1 MKRRFL
7 AIPISK
13 SRLCSSR
20 FPGTSLIYT
29 YEFHSASKIESLN
42 HRSKYLFCTNDINS
56 PEYALQLYKQ
66 MILMRPL
73 PSVIQFTQLLDCLVK
88 MGKYLDALSVFRN
101 MSILGVAV
109 DAYTMTV
116 VINCFC
122 LMNRVDFGFSIL
134 GTFFKRGFLPNV
146 TTFTTLLKGLF
157 REDRI
162 GEAQKL
168 FKKII
173 RENLCEPNEVMYGT
187 VIDGLCK
194 IGNTGA
200 AIDLLRVMERGKCR
214 PDNVVYN
221 SIIDGL
227 CKNKLVDEA
236 FGLVHEMLEK
246 DVSPTI
252 VTYNSLIGSLCN
264 LEKWKE
270 ANNLMAEMVA
280 SNIAP
285 NLITFSTLMNALCKK
300 GRVEDAE
307 VILQTMTRQGV
318 NPDVVTYT
326 ALIDGY
332 CLQGRMTE
340 ARQVFDSMIAAG
352 FSPCV
357 SCYSIL
363 INGYCKK
370 MEMNEA
376 VHLIQE
382 MSVKGIQPTTGTYN
396 AVLQGLF
403 RMDKF
408 QTAKEIFHEMLAAGG
423 ANPNFHT
430 HSILLN
436 GLCKSGHDEE
446 ALLLLHTIENT
457 ESDLR
462 LGFYSIIIARLCKA
476 NKLRLARGFFSR
488 LPLKGFYPNAMT
500 YNAMISGF
508 CENGLLT
515 EAKELLVKME
525 DSSCRSDNI
534 TYSVM
539 IRGFLRWEKYED
551 ASLYIEKM
559 VRKGFSHDSYTVSA
573 LLDLIAAQEK
583 NLALFNML
591 WIFVPDDNQ
600 MMYKSY

>member
-7 AIPISK
+7 AISISK
-13 SRLCSSR
+13 SRLCSSNCDA
-20 FPGTSLIYT
+20 GTSLVFT
-29 YEFHSASKIESLN
+29 SEFHSASKIESLN
-42 HRSKYLFCTNDINS
+42 HRNKFLFYTNDINS
-56 PEYALQLYKQ
+56 PEEAMQLYKQ
-66 MILMRPL
+66 MILIRPL
-73 PSVIQFTQLLDCLVK
+73 PSVIQFTQLLGYLVK
-88 MGKYLDALSVFRN
+88 MGKYSDALSVYRN
-101 MSILGVAV
+101 MLILGVAV
-109 DAYTMTV
+109 DAYTMSI

-122 LMNRVDFGFSIL
+122 LMYRVDLGFSIF
-134 GTFFKRGFLPNV
+134 GGFFKRGFLPNV

-162 GEAQKL
+162 EEAQKL

-214 PDNVVYN
+214 ADNVVYN

-236 FGLVHEMLEK
+236 FGLVNEMVEK
-246 DVSPTI
+246 GISPTV
-252 VTYNSLIGSLCN
+252 VTYNSLIGGLCN
-264 LEKWKE
+264 LGKWKE
-270 ANNLMAEMVA
+270 ANNLIAEMVG

-285 NLITFSTLMNALCKK
+285 NLITFSILMDALCKK
-300 GRVEDAE
+300 GRVKDAE

-326 ALIDGY
+326 ALVDGY

-340 ARQVFDSMIAAG
+340 ARKVFDSMIAAG
-352 FSPCV
+352 LAPCN

-376 VHLIQE
+376 VHLIQG
-382 MSVKGIQPTTGTYN
+382 MPIKDIQPTTSTYN

-403 RMDKF
+403 RMRMDKF
-408 QTAKEIFHEMLAAGG
+408 QTAKEIFNQMLASGTC
-423 ANPNFHT
+423 PNFHT
-430 HSILLN
+430 HCILLD

-446 ALLLLHTIENT
+446 ALLLLHTMEST

-462 LGFYSIIIARLCKA
+462 LGFYSIIIARLCKG

-500 YNAMISGF
+500 YNAMICGF
-508 CENGLLT
+508 CEHGLFT

-525 DSSCRSDNI
+525 DCGYRPDKI

-539 IRGFLRWEKYED
+539 IRGFLKWGKYDD
-551 ASLYIEKM
+551 ASIHIEKM
-559 VRKGFSHDSYTVSA
+559 VKKGFSHDSYTVSA
-573 LLDLIAAQEK
+573 LLDLLAAKEK
-583 NLALFNML
+583 SLALFNML
-591 WIFVPDDNQ
+591 WIFVPDD
-600 MMYKSY
+600 K